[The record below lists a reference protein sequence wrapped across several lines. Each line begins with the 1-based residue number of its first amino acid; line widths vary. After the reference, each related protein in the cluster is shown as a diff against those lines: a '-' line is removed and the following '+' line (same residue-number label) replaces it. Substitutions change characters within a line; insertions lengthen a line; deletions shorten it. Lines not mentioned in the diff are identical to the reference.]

1 MAGKRP
7 RKANFSPAECQ
18 LILQCAEDNLEVLRE
33 KFSNNLNIKRKKGVW
48 RSICDRVN
56 SLGVANRSVKE
67 VKEKWRAMCGVA
79 RREVA
84 NEKRSLGQTGGGK
97 APPPPNETSQRIIQL
112 IGDEP
117 GFTGIDGG
125 IESGEI

>member
-33 KFSNNLNIKRKKGVW
+33 KFSNNLTNKRK
-48 RSICDRVN
+48 
-56 SLGVANRSVKE
+56 
-67 VKEKWRAMCGVA
+67 RAMCGVA
-79 RREVA
+79 QREVA

-97 APPPPNETSQRIIQL
+97 APPPPNETSQRIMQF

>member
-1 MAGKRP
+1 M
-7 RKANFSPAECQ
+7 
-18 LILQCAEDNLEVLRE
+18 
-33 KFSNNLNIKRKKGVW
+33 
-48 RSICDRVN
+48 
-56 SLGVANRSVKE
+56 GVANRSVKE

-97 APPPPNETSQRIIQL
+97 APAPPNETTQRIIQL

-117 GFTGIDGG
+117 GFTGIGGG

>member
-1 MAGKRP
+1 M
-7 RKANFSPAECQ
+7 
-18 LILQCAEDNLEVLRE
+18 
-33 KFSNNLNIKRKKGVW
+33 
-48 RSICDRVN
+48 
-56 SLGVANRSVKE
+56 GVANRSVKE
-67 VKEKWRAMCGVA
+67 VKEKWCGVA

-84 NEKRSLGQTGGGK
+84 KEKRSLGQTGRGK